1 MRISTSMLHERAVT
15 GVLQQQTAQLQ
26 LQEQIATGR
35 RVSKPSDDPVASA
48 AAVNLEQAKALN
60 LQWGTNAANA
70 ESALALEE
78 QGLGDATRIL
88 QDIKTLTIQSGN
100 AALQNSDRASIA
112 SEIRGLYDELLGV
125 ANRTDG
131 NGSYLFSGYQG
142 STQPFSESSP
152 GVVSYAGDDGK
163 RLVQIGAQRRVAIGD
178 SGADIFQRVREGNGT
193 FVATPGGANTGTAV
207 VGTTTVRDAQAWA
220 GATNSRDYT
229 VRFHVDNAS
238 PPVTTY
244 DIVDDVA
251 NMSMLT
257 GAAPAAGPFA
267 RTYQPGAQI
276 SLTRQATDPSVAP
289 WNAGVEFAVTGAP
302 ASGDTLAI
310 DRARNQDVFSTI
322 NELITT
328 LNAGVALGATSRA
341 SFQNNLN
348 QSGASIDGALDAML
362 TARASVGSRMQ
373 ELDSVR
379 DTSAALD
386 INYEADLKRLQD
398 LDYAKALSDLSRKQ
412 VGLEAAQKSY
422 VAITRMT
429 LFDFLK

>member
-1 MRISTSMLHERAVT
+1 MRISTSMLHERSMS
-15 GVLQQQTAQLQ
+15 GVLNNQSAQLE
-26 LQEQIATGR
+26 LQEQIASGR
-35 RVSKPSDDPVASA
+35 RVHRPSDDPVASA
-48 AAVNLEQAKALN
+48 AAVNLEQAKSLN

-78 QGLGDATRIL
+78 QALGDATRIL
-88 QDIKTLTIQSGN
+88 QDVKTLTIQAGN

-112 SEIRGLYDELLGV
+112 GEIRGLYDELLGV

-152 GVVSYAGDDGK
+152 GVVSYAGDDGQ

-178 SGADIFQRVREGNGT
+178 SGAEIFQRVREGNGT
-193 FVATPGGANTGTAV
+193 FVATASGANTGTAI
-207 VGTTTVRDAQAWA
+207 VGTTTVRDGQAWA

-229 VRFHVDNAS
+229 VTFHVDNAS

-244 DIVDDVA
+244 DIVDNVA
-251 NMSMLT
+251 NVSMLT
-257 GAAPAAGPFA
+257 GVAPAAGPHA

-276 SLTRQATDPSVAP
+276 PLTRQALDPSAAA

-302 ASGDTLAI
+302 ASGDALVVG
-310 DRARNQDVFSTI
+310 RALNQDVFATI

-328 LNAGVALGATSRA
+328 LNAGVAQGAPSRA
-341 SFQNNLN
+341 AFQNNLN

-362 TARASVGSRMQ
+362 TARSSVGSRMQ
-373 ELDSVR
+373 ELDAVR
-379 DTSAALD
+379 DTSASLD
-386 INYEADLKRLQD
+386 VNYDTDLARLQD
-398 LDYAKALSDLSRKQ
+398 LDYATALSDLARKQ
-412 VGLEAAQKSY
+412 VSLEAAQKSY
-422 VAITRMT
+422 VAITRMS
-429 LFDFLK
+429 LFDFL